1 MGNKILYTLL
11 LFLGIEHLNA
21 QFASVDITF
30 DDRLLRS
37 DEKQE
42 IFALREDINRFL
54 YILSGMKFMTI
65 LILIFIF
72 NLSLKVLNQ
81 KEM

>member
-42 IFALREDINRFL
+42 IFALREDINRF
-54 YILSGMKFMTI
+54 
-65 LILIFIF
+65 FISTVWDEIYDDLD
-72 NLSLKVLNQ
+72 LSLIHI
-81 KEM
+81 